1 MIDSNL
7 ISDFQIE
14 HSKTADLIC
23 NTIISINKTAVRF
36 SEHYDG
42 NNIQLFAK
50 NKFNSSLFLLTVYE
64 NDLVYL

>member
-7 ISDFQIE
+7 IADFQIE
-14 HSKTADLIC
+14 QSKTADLIF
-23 NTIISINKTAVRF
+23 NTYLNKQNSCCF
-36 SEHYDG
+36 SKHYDG

-50 NKFNSSLFLLTVYE
+50 NKFNLSLFLLTVYQ